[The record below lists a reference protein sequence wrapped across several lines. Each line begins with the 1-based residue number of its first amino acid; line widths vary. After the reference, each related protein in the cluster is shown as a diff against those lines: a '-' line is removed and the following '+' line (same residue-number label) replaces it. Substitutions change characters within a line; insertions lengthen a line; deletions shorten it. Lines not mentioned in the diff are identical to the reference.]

1 MLKTLDIT
9 AYKCIEAQAFD
20 LAPLTLVTGTNSS
33 GKSTVL
39 QAILVGMSHL
49 KQSKLSYLRDLV
61 KPYVQLDDVLCRT
74 ADARKVEIGLET
86 TEGQAFTTFITENA
100 PGFIGDQDHLY
111 EYEET
116 LFYLSANRSG
126 PEELAELSKELK
138 IGSQGQYALGYLE
151 QHKDKPLSPEL
162 CRPEAPAQTLKAQLS
177 WWLGYITGT
186 ECEAVTNKVTSTRI
200 KLSFVMGELGEVSP
214 LNTGAGNSYLVKLLI
229 TCLAA
234 KPGHLLLIE
243 NPEIHLHPGA
253 QSRLGEFFAF
263 LASRGVQL
271 VIETHCEH
279 LINRVRYEVYR
290 LALKATDAVTYYKQ
304 SSSEPFLK
312 LGFLPNGHF
321 CNGDG
326 EPVNFPTGFF
336 DSTLSELLEMG

>member
-9 AYKCIEAQAFD
+9 AYKCIEAESFD
-20 LAPLTLVTGTNSS
+20 LAPLTLITGTNSS

-39 QAILVGMSHL
+39 QAILVGMSYL
-49 KQSKLSYLRDLV
+49 KQEKLSYLRDLV

-74 ADARKVEIGLET
+74 ADAEHVGISLT
-86 TEGQAFTTFITENA
+86 TDKGEEFRVFITETL
-100 PGFIGDQDHLY
+100 PGFTGDREKLY

-138 IGSQGQYALGYLE
+138 IGAQGQYALGYLE
-151 QHKDKPLSPEL
+151 QRKDKPISPEL
-162 CRPEAPAQTLKAQLS
+162 CRSEAPAQTLKAQLA

-186 ECEAVTNKVTSTRI
+186 QCEAVTSKVTSTRI

-214 LNTGAGNSYLVKLLI
+214 LNTGAGNSYLLKLLI
-229 TCLAA
+229 MCLSAR
-234 KPGHLLLIE
+234 PGHLLLIE

-271 VIETHCEH
+271 VVETHCEH
-279 LINRVRYEVYR
+279 LINRVRYEVYHKR
-290 LALKATDAVTYYKQ
+290 LKAGDALVYYKQ
-304 SSSEPFLK
+304 SSEERFLP
-312 LGFLPNGHF
+312 LGFLSTGHF

-326 EPVNFPTGFF
+326 EQVNFPTGFF
-336 DSTLSELLEMG
+336 DSTLGELLEMG